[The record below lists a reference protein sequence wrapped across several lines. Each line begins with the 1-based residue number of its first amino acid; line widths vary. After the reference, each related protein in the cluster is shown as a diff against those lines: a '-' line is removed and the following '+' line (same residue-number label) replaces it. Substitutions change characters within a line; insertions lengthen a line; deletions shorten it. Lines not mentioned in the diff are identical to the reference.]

1 MTFAASHRATRD
13 WGRRPDPSGF
23 GARAPCG
30 RIDRMRYTLE
40 FADSELRDVMHE
52 GALVRLR
59 LAAAAVRDEA
69 GERGWLTGVSLEM
82 SAASLHGD
90 AAHAFGRIAE
100 VGLQHDQRLLRR
112 IDVPGTLAA
121 AQGGIVALAL
131 RLSNGTQ
138 FVVEGPALEATLAD
152 DARFTLDLSC

>member
-1 MTFAASHRATRD
+1 
-13 WGRRPDPSGF
+13 
-23 GARAPCG
+23 
-30 RIDRMRYTLE
+30 MRYTLE
-40 FADSELRDVMHE
+40 FADSELRDVVRE

-59 LAAAAVRDEA
+59 LAAAAVRDKA
-69 GERGWLTGVSLEM
+69 GERGWLTGVTLEM

-121 AQGGIVALAL
+121 ARHGGIVTLAL
-131 RLSNGTQ
+131 RLSNGAQ
-138 FVVEGPALEATLAD
+138 FVVEGHALEATLAD
-152 DARFTLDLSC
+152 DARFTPDLSC